1 MTQAFDRMAEAYDR
15 WYETPEGRALFD
27 AELQCLR
34 SLRGQGRGRW
44 LEVGVGTGRFA
55 RSLGIAEG
63 IDPAPRMLEIAASR
77 GIQVH
82 EGSAEG
88 LPFAAGS
95 FDGVLMAL
103 TLCFV
108 ENAAR
113 ALREC
118 RRVLR
123 PDGRL
128 LLGTLPADGPW
139 GREYLEKGSRG
150 HPVYALGHFR
160 TAAEIVELCQGAG
173 FGLVDA
179 ASTLFWNPGEEPQPR
194 AEKGVVSNAGFVGF
208 LFEKSASE
216 SSSGSGS
223 EGDG

>member
-1 MTQAFDRMAEAYDR
+1 MTRAFDRMAEAYDR

-27 AELQCLR
+27 AELNCLR
-34 SLRGQGRGRW
+34 LLRGQGRGRW

-77 GIQVH
+77 GIRVH
-82 EGSAEG
+82 EGSAER

-108 ENAAR
+108 ANAPR

-123 PDGRL
+123 PEGRL
-128 LLGTLPADGPW
+128 LLGTLPADGRW
-139 GREYLEKGSRG
+139 GREYVEKGSRG
-150 HPVYALGHFR
+150 HSVWALGHLR
-160 TAAEIVELCQGAG
+160 TAAEIVELCQHAG
-173 FGLVDA
+173 FALIDA
-179 ASTLFWNPGEEPQPR
+179 ASTLFWSPGEEPQPR
-194 AEKGVVSNAGFVGF
+194 VEKGVVSNAGFLGF
-208 LFEKSASE
+208 LFERSASQ
-216 SSSGSGS
+216 SSSGRGL